1 MISGFSGWVSVTMAE
16 SKTAVS
22 PDMPPIRPE
31 FHANPVTHYAK
42 AGMVQP
48 LMINCNTSPTS
59 AISASSDLCI
69 WGTIA
74 VANNIIS
81 PGLPPHMS
89 HAT

>member
-1 MISGFSGWVSVTMAE
+1 MSVYYDWVVSVTIPV

-31 FHANPVTHYAK
+31 FHANPGKHYAK

-48 LMINCNTSPTS
+48 LICNTSPTS
-59 AISASSDLCI
+59 VISASSGLRS

-74 VANNIIS
+74 VANNTVS
-81 PGLPPHMS
+81 PG
-89 HAT
+89 